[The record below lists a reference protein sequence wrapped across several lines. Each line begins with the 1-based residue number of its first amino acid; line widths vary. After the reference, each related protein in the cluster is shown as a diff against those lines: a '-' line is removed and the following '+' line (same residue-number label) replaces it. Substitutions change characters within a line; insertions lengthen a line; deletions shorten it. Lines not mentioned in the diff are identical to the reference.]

1 VFTEETDGES
11 TCSRVG
17 IIGNFYFTR
26 LNAGIFML
34 SRLHITRF
42 EDAKEKL
49 IHESRPCRLE
59 VRGFAVYSAQGRLV
73 SAWDSDS

>member
-1 VFTEETDGES
+1 MFTEETDGES

-34 SRLHITRF
+34 SGLHMTHF
-42 EDAKEKL
+42 EDSKEKL
-49 IHESRPCRLE
+49 MHESRPCRLE